1 MCLAIPMKL
10 LEVQGVRGTVELG
23 GVRKEIMLTLT
34 PDARIGDYVIIHAG
48 YAIEILDEEKA
59 QETLDLLREISEEST
74 DGTANLLS

>member
-10 LEVQGVRGTVELG
+10 LEMQGVRGTVELG

-48 YAIEILDEEKA
+48 YAIEILNEEEA
-59 QETLDLLREISEEST
+59 QQTLDLLREISEIPA
-74 DGTANLLS
+74 DGTAD

>member
-10 LEVQGVRGTVELG
+10 LKIDGSRGTVELS

-48 YAIEILDEEKA
+48 YAIEILNEEEA
-59 QETLDLLREISEEST
+59 QETLQLLHEISERSG
-74 DGTANLLS
+74 DGTAD